1 METWNAK
8 KIQTR
13 NEAAVIDLK
22 DTEEIDVST
31 RKLALVTGGG
41 IRLGA
46 TISRALANVGYRVIV
61 HANRHI
67 ETAQALAAEIDGI
80 AVQADLTN
88 QAGIKRLFETI
99 DQQEE
104 PLSALINNAAIFQP
118 AKPESISV
126 EQWDLH
132 INLNLAAPF
141 WCAQAA
147 HSRFADTGGAI
158 VNLIDI
164 AALQPEP
171 DFVHYAAT
179 KAGLIAITKGL
190 AQSWAPKIRVNGIA
204 PGPVL
209 LPDDY
214 DETARNAW
222 LERLPMGDA
231 LGPDDIA
238 KTVVFLLDG
247 PQGITGE
254 IITVDGGWTTRV

>member
-1 METWNAK
+1 MEPRNAK

-13 NEAAVIDLK
+13 TDAIVIDDK
-22 DTEEIDVST
+22 QTEEFDLST

-46 TISRALANVGYRVIV
+46 AISRALAEAGYRVIV

-67 ETAQALAAEIDGI
+67 DAADALATEIDGI

-88 QAGIKRLFETI
+88 QAGIKRLFETV

-104 PLSALINNAAIFQP
+104 PLSALVNNAAIFQP
-118 AKPESISV
+118 AKPESISI

-147 HSRFADTGGAI
+147 YSRFVDTGSAI
-158 VNLIDI
+158 VNLVDI

-209 LPDDY
+209 MPEDY
-214 DETARNAW
+214 DESARNAW
-222 LERLPMGDA
+222 LDRLPMGDI

-238 KTVVFLLDG
+238 KTALFLIDG

>member
-13 NEAAVIDLK
+13 NEAAVIDRK
-22 DTEEIDVST
+22 DIEEIHVNT

-46 TISRALANVGYRVIV
+46 AISRALANVGYRVVV

-80 AVQADLTN
+80 AVQADLTT

-158 VNLIDI
+158 AANVASICVSFGYRRVSLE
-164 AALQPEP
+164 ALQA
-171 DFVHYAAT
+171 D
-179 KAGLIAITKGL
+179 AI
-190 AQSWAPKIRVNGIA
+190 I
-204 PGPVL
+204 
-209 LPDDY
+209 DDY
-214 DETARNAW
+214 NEFAEAAK
-222 LERLPMGDA
+222 RLKPG
-231 LGPDDIA
+231 LFV
-238 KTVVFLLDG
+238 TL
-247 PQGITGE
+247 
-254 IITVDGGWTTRV
+254 